1 MRKGLAVSLGAGT
14 VAAEALNAFD
24 GREVLPLIS
33 VPVLLVCGEKDRWAT
48 REIYEQAAGLI
59 PECTL
64 KMYEGKDHLGA
75 MFDKRLPR
83 DVLDFVRHPGPPDS

>member
-1 MRKGLAVSLGAGT
+1 MARFLP
-14 VAAEALNAFD
+14 ALQ
-24 GREVLPLIS
+24 

-48 REIYEQAAGLI
+48 KEVYEQAADLI

-64 KMYEGKDHLGA
+64 KMMYEGKDHLGA

-83 DVLDFVRHPGPPDS
+83 DVLDFVQHSRPLPA